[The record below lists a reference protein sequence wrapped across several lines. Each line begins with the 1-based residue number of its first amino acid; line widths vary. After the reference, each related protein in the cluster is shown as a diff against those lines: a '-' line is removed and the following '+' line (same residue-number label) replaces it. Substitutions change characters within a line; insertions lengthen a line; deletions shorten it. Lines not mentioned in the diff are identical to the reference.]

1 MPKQWPQVAL
11 GEILTERNET
21 PDPALVRAGVIPI
34 ISKIRFSDGGIELR
48 TDSDTNTKMILI
60 HPGDLVLSGIN
71 AMKGA
76 IAIYQPESSQ
86 RVAATIHYAAYEVN
100 KEKADIRYLW
110 WLLRSQYFQEILS
123 QQVPQGIKTE
133 LKAIRLLPVLIP
145 LPEISE
151 QQRIVEKLI
160 NITQF
165 IHEAEHLHKVTFK
178 ELDYLFQSTF
188 SKELDH
194 YKERRRFDEYF
205 LESPRNGLSLH
216 ANTIRNDLDQN
227 NGGIPF
233 IKLGAISFGKFNPAA
248 IKIVDIELSDS
259 SPFWIQPND
268 LLMGRGNS
276 MELVGRVVLYKG
288 EKHKF
293 AFPDLTIRLRVNPKK
308 ALPEFVELYMMSFE
322 AREYIESKATGTSST
337 MKKVSQPVIGAI
349 PFPEIPL
356 DQQKLI
362 LGKMEILQERIKEIH
377 DFQEKTL
384 SELTGLADSAITKA
398 FRGIL

>member
-1 MPKQWPQVAL
+1 
-11 GEILTERNET
+11 LT
-21 PDPALVRAGVIPI
+21 I
-34 ISKIRFSDGGIELR
+34 IKKDDGL
-48 TDSDTNTKMILI
+48 N
-60 HPGDLVLSGIN
+60 
-71 AMKGA
+71 
-76 IAIYQPESSQ
+76 
-86 RVAATIHYAAYEVN
+86 
-100 KEKADIRYLW
+100 
-110 WLLRSQYFQEILS
+110 
-123 QQVPQGIKTE
+123 
-133 LKAIRLLPVLIP
+133 
-145 LPEISE
+145 
-151 QQRIVEKLI
+151 
-160 NITQF
+160 
-165 IHEAEHLHKVTFK
+165 
-178 ELDYLFQSTF
+178 
-188 SKELDH
+188 
-194 YKERRRFDEYF
+194 EYF

-216 ANTIRNDLDQN
+216 ANTIRNDIDQN

-293 AFPDLTIRLRVNPKK
+293 AFPDLTIRLRVNPEK

-322 AREYIESKATGTSST
+322 AREYIESKATGTSPT

-362 LGKMEILQERIKEIH
+362 LSKMEILQKRIKEIH
-377 DFQEKTL
+377 DLQEKAL
-384 SELTGLADSAITKA
+384 SELTCLADSAITKA
-398 FRGIL
+398 FRGIV